1 MLKSKWMTQRR
12 EETGND
18 KKQKKEQKEVMRKD
32 KKEGEVLNT
41 NVRCTVRYM
50 YILVPEGQ
58 GEQ

>member
-32 KKEGEVLNT
+32 KERNRSLMY
-41 NVRCTVRYM
+41 TVYM
-50 YILVPEGQ
+50 YILVPEG
-58 GEQ
+58 